1 MMSWWDVNAIP
12 PACKTVGEE
21 SMDDNVILQMENISK
36 SFPGVKALS
45 DVNLIVRK
53 GTIHA
58 LMGENGAGKST
69 LMKILDGIYAPDSG
83 QIIFQGQ
90 PVMIH
95 TTHVALKLGISM
107 IHQELSPIPYMT
119 VAENIFLGREPLG
132 RYGLIDK
139 RKLKTDTKA
148 LLDRLEIDINPT
160 SIMKSL
166 SVANTQMVEIA
177 KAISYDSSLI
187 IMDEPTSAITEREV
201 AHLFRMI
208 RSLKAKGVT
217 IIYITHKMDEVFQI
231 ADDITVLRDGK
242 HVATVPA
249 SQTNKG
255 HLITMMVGRE
265 LTEMFPKEYAPIGEI
280 VLSVRNLTRQGIV
293 EDVSFD
299 LRRGEIL
306 GIAGLMGAGRT
317 EVIEGIFGIH
327 KIEAGEIMIKGKRTQ
342 INSPADAIKNGLA
355 LLTEDRKLTG
365 IMGVLPVR
373 DNMTIASLP
382 NYEKRGFLDRRLI
395 EATYSQEKSRLDIKS
410 PSMHQLIKLL
420 SGGNQQKVLVS
431 RWLLTSPDILIL
443 DEPTR
448 GIDVGAKAEIHRL
461 MSKLA
466 QDGKAIIM
474 ISSELPEILGMSDR
488 ILVMHE
494 GRVGG
499 IFERKD
505 ATQESIMQA
514 ATGHGLDAQARQEE
528 ITV

>member
-1 MMSWWDVNAIP
+1 MSEND
-12 PACKTVGEE
+12 
-21 SMDDNVILQMENISK
+21 ILLMENISK

-45 DVNLIVRK
+45 DVNLTVRK

-69 LMKILDGIYAPDSG
+69 LMKILDGIYTPDSG
-83 QIIFQGQ
+83 QITFEGQ
-90 PVMIH
+90 PVTIDNTH
-95 TTHVALKLGISM
+95 TALKLGISM
-107 IHQELSPIPYMT
+107 IHQELSPVPYMT

-132 RYGLIDK
+132 RFGLIDK
-139 RKLKTDTKA
+139 RKLNADTKD

-160 SIMKSL
+160 TEMRNL

-201 AHLFRMI
+201 AHLFGMI
-208 RSLKAKGVT
+208 RSLKARGVT

-242 HVATVPA
+242 HVATVA
-249 SQTNKG
+249 ATETNKG
-255 HLITMMVGRE
+255 RLIAMMVGRE
-265 LTEMFPKEYAPIGEI
+265 LTEMFPKEVAPIGEV
-280 VLSVRNLTRQGIV
+280 VLSVRNLTRKGLV

-317 EVIEGIFGIH
+317 TVIESIFGIH
-327 KIEAGEIMIKGKRTQ
+327 KMDAGEIIIKGKKAQ
-342 INSPADAIKNGLA
+342 INSPGDAIRNGLA

-373 DNMTIASLP
+373 DNMMIASLR
-382 NYEKRGFLDRRLI
+382 NYEKGGFLNGRLI
-395 EATYSQEKSRLDIKS
+395 ESTYKQEKGRLDIKS

-448 GIDVGAKAEIHRL
+448 GIDVGAKAEIHKL

-494 GRVGG
+494 GKVGG
-499 IFERKD
+499 IFERKG
-505 ATQESIMQA
+505 ATQEVIMQA
-514 ATGHGLDAQARQEE
+514 ATGHGLDAQAEPE
-528 ITV
+528 NIAA

>member
-1 MMSWWDVNAIP
+1 MAHAIP
-12 PACKTVGEE
+12 PADQTTGTE
-21 SMDDNVILQMENISK
+21 SMDDNTILQMENISK

-45 DVNLIVRK
+45 DVNLAVGR

-69 LMKILDGIYAPDSG
+69 LMNILDGIYTPDNG
-83 QIIFQGQ
+83 QITFQGK
-90 PVMIH
+90 PVTIE
-95 TTHVALKLGISM
+95 TTHTALKLGISM

-139 RKLKTDTKA
+139 RKLNADTKA

-160 SIMKSL
+160 SIMKNL

-177 KAISYDSSLI
+177 KAISYDASLI

-231 ADDITVLRDGK
+231 ADDVTVLRDGK
-242 HVATVPA
+242 HVATVSA
-249 SQTNKG
+249 SQTNKNR
-255 HLITMMVGRE
+255 LINMMVGRE
-265 LTEMFPKEYAPIGEI
+265 LTEMFPKEYASIGEV
-280 VLSVRNLTRQGIV
+280 VLSVHNLTRDGIV
-293 EDVSFD
+293 ENVSFD
-299 LRRGEIL
+299 LRSGEIL

-317 EVIEGIFGIH
+317 AVIEGIFGIH
-327 KIEAGEIMIKGKRTQ
+327 KLDSGEIIIKDKQVQ
-342 INSPADAIKNGLA
+342 INSPQDAIKHGLA
-355 LLTEDRKLTG
+355 LLTEDRKLKG
-365 IMGVLPVR
+365 ILGVLPVR
-373 DNMTIASLP
+373 DNIMIASLP
-382 NYEKRGFLDRRLI
+382 NYEKRGFLDSRRI
-395 EATYSQEKSRLDIKS
+395 EETLAQEKNRLDIKT
-410 PSMHQLIKLL
+410 PSMDQLIKLL
-420 SGGNQQKVLVS
+420 SGGNQQKVLIS

-443 DEPTR
+443 NEPTR

-461 MSKLA
+461 MSRLV
-466 QDGKAIIM
+466 QEGKAIIM

-494 GRVGG
+494 GKVGG
-499 IFERKD
+499 IFERKA

-514 ATGHGLDAQARQEE
+514 ATGHGLDAQVQQEE
-528 ITV
+528 ATV